1 MENFPPLSGMGAA
14 TGVHILGQP
23 LVQMSNLPVAGVR
36 VVGPDYFRTMG
47 IPLHAGRL
55 FDTAELGE
63 MRHVVIVNQA
73 FADKYLAGENPLGR
87 KAAIYMKSLEESTN
101 QPSEIVGVVGDVR
114 QMGLGVPADPT
125 VYWPMPELPYSR
137 MTILVRTSGDPLNL
151 VSAARGELHQ
161 MDAELP
167 MSQVSTMDQLL
178 SDSLSRSRF
187 TMFLLG
193 VFAAVALV
201 LTAVGIYGVIAY
213 NVAQRTHEIGIRMAL
228 GAQRRNVLGLVLGQ
242 GTRLTFV
249 GVGVGIVASLALTRL
264 MESLL
269 YGVSTRDPLTF
280 AAVSLLLTA
289 VALLASYIPARY
301 ATKVSPTVALRYE

>member
-1 MENFPPLSGMGAA
+1 
-14 TGVHILGQP
+14 
-23 LVQMSNLPVAGVR
+23 
-36 VVGPDYFRTMG
+36 
-47 IPLHAGRL
+47 
-55 FDTAELGE
+55 
-63 MRHVVIVNQA
+63 
-73 FADKYLAGENPLGR
+73 
-87 KAAIYMKSLEESTN
+87 
-101 QPSEIVGVVGDVR
+101 
-114 QMGLGVPADPT
+114 
-125 VYWPMPELPYSR
+125 
-137 MTILVRTSGDPLNL
+137 MTILVRTSGDPLSL

-161 MDAELP
+161 MDVELP

-178 SDSLSRSRF
+178 SESLSRSRF

-228 GAQRRNVLGLVLGQ
+228 GAQRWNVLGLVLGQ

-249 GVGVGIVASLALTRL
+249 GVGVGIVAGLALTHL
-264 MESLL
+264 MGSLL
-269 YGVSTRDPLTF
+269 YGISTRDPLTF

-301 ATKVSPTVALRYE
+301 ATRVSPTVALRYE